1 MTRDL
6 TDQELTDSHTPDQGT
21 PDQGT
26 ADPAAGAGA
35 GGGRRG
41 MGRLPAERNV
51 RWFLLGQLVSVL
63 GDTMLW
69 LVAGIWVK
77 ELTGS
82 NSAAALTFFLVIVGT
97 LCAPVGGMVADRY
110 RRRRLLLVLNLA
122 TAAVLP
128 VLLLVRDSGQVWL
141 VYLVMLL
148 YGLSNSFLDPAQAG
162 LLRVL
167 VPGERVGEVNG
178 LLQTAKQSLRL
189 ISPLAGAGL
198 FAALGAHAV
207 VLVDTG
213 TFLVAVATLLA
224 VRLDEEAPSAG
235 GSGWRT
241 EITEGVRHLAK
252 TVVLRQLTIG
262 CALTMVGMGLAET
275 VGLAVVGDGLGRP
288 PAFLGVLLVGQGVG
302 AVLAGLT
309 AARIARRIGDGL
321 LVAAGMA
328 SFGLGALLQTVPS
341 VAVVATGMVLCGASM
356 PWIAI
361 GLTTIGF
368 RHTPPELV
376 GRVYAGFTVI
386 MTVPQVLAMAV
397 GAALIA
403 AVDFRV
409 VLVAMAVTVAAA
421 AGYLFTRPEQRWA
434 TVGADAVRE

>member
-1 MTRDL
+1 MTHDL
-6 TDQELTDSHTPDQGT
+6 TAQDRADMTDQAAADQHT
-21 PDQGT
+21 
-26 ADPAAGAGA
+26 AAPAAGEGR
-35 GGGRRG
+35 GDGRRG
-41 MGRLPAERNV
+41 LRRLLADRNV
-51 RWFLLGQLVSVL
+51 RWFLLGQIVSVL

-97 LCAPVGGMVADRY
+97 LCAPLGGMVADRY
-110 RRRRLLLVLNLA
+110 RRRPLLLVLNLA

-128 VLLLVRDSGQVWL
+128 VLLLVHSGGQVWL
-141 VYLVMLL
+141 VYLVMVV

-167 VPGERVGEVNG
+167 VPEEQVGEVNG

-189 ISPLAGAGL
+189 VSPLAGAGL
-198 FAALGAHAV
+198 FAAVGAHAV
-207 VLVDTG
+207 VLVDTA
-213 TFLVAVATLLA
+213 TFLVAAATLLA
-224 VRLDEEAPSAG
+224 VRLDEAAPSSS

-241 EITEGVRHLAK
+241 DITEGLRHLAN

-288 PAFLGVLLVGQGVG
+288 PAFLGVLLVGQGIG

-309 AARIARRIGDGL
+309 AARLARRIGDGL

-376 GRVYAGFTVI
+376 GRVYAGFTVV
-386 MTVPQVLAMAV
+386 MTVPQLIAMAA

-403 AVDFRV
+403 VVDFRV
-409 VLVAMAVTVAAA
+409 VLLTMALTVAAA
-421 AGYLFTRPEQRWA
+421 AGYLFTHEAGRRPGR
-434 TVGADAVRE
+434 

>member
-1 MTRDL
+1 MTADL
-6 TDQELTDSHTPDQGT
+6 TADQVT
-21 PDQGT
+21 
-26 ADPAAGAGA
+26 
-35 GGGRRG
+35 GRRPPVG
-41 MGRLPAERNV
+41 RNV
-51 RWFLLGQLVSVL
+51 RWFLFGQLVSVL

-77 ELTGS
+77 QLTGS

-97 LCAPVGGMVADRY
+97 LCAPLGGMVADRC
-110 RRRRLLLVLNLA
+110 RRRPLLLVLNLA

-128 VLLLVRDSGQVWL
+128 VLLLVHGGGQVWL
-141 VYLVMLL
+141 VYLAMLL

-167 VPGERVGEVNG
+167 VPEERVSEVNG

-189 ISPLAGAGL
+189 VSPLAGAGL

-213 TFLVAVATLLA
+213 TFLVAAATLLA
-224 VRLDEEAPSAG
+224 VRLDEAPPAPG

-241 EITEGVRHLAK
+241 EITEGLRHLAG
-252 TVVLRQLTIG
+252 TVVLRQLTVG
-262 CALTMVGMGLAET
+262 AALTMVAMGLAET
-275 VGLAVVGDGLGRP
+275 VGLAVVSDGLGRP

-309 AARIARRIGDGL
+309 ASRLARRIGDGL
-321 LVAAGMA
+321 LVAAGMTA
-328 SFGLGALLQTVPS
+328 FGLGALAQTVPS
-341 VAVVATGMVLCGASM
+341 VAVVAVAMVLCGASM

-368 RHTPPELV
+368 RHTPPDLV
-376 GRVYAGFTVI
+376 GRVYAGFSVI
-386 MTVPQVLAMAV
+386 MTVPQVLAMAA

-403 AVDFRV
+403 LVDFRV
-409 VLVAMAVTVAAA
+409 VLVLMAATVAAS
-421 AGYLFTRPEQRWA
+421 AGYLFTRPEQRLA
-434 TVGADAVRE
+434 AQREPGEVTEPL

>member
-6 TDQELTDSHTPDQGT
+6 TDRDPTDRHVVAG
-21 PDQGT
+21 
-26 ADPAAGAGA
+26 DPTD
-35 GGGRRG
+35 GRRG
-41 MGRLPAERNV
+41 IRPLLADRNV

-82 NSAAALTFFLVIVGT
+82 NSAAALAFFLVIVGT
-97 LCAPVGGMVADRY
+97 LCAPLGGMVADRY

-128 VLLLVRDSGQVWL
+128 VLLLVHSSGRVWL

-167 VPGERVGEVNG
+167 VPEERLGDANG

-189 ISPLAGAGL
+189 VSPLAGAGL

-213 TFLVAVATLLA
+213 TFLVAAATLLA
-224 VRLDEEAPSAG
+224 VRLHEDAPSSS

-241 EITEGVRHLAK
+241 DITEGIRHLAN
-252 TVVLRQLTIG
+252 TLVLRQLSIG

-288 PAFLGVLLVGQGVG
+288 PAFLGVLLVGQGAG

-309 AARIARRIGDGL
+309 AGRIARRIGDGP

-376 GRVYAGFTVI
+376 GRVYAGFTLI

-409 VLVAMAVTVAAA
+409 VLVGMAVTVAAA

-434 TVGADAVRE
+434 KVDDEAVREAVSETEPV